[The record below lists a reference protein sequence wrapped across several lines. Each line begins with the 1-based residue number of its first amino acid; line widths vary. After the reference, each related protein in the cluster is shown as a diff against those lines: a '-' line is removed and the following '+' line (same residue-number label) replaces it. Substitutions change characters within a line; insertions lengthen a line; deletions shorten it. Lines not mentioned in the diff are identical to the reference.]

1 MLTQASTNS
10 NEVAVLHASMNSFFF
25 FSSVEQDF
33 ISGGS
38 GEWEWTNKVFGI
50 LVFTKTARGLANTT
64 EAA

>member
-1 MLTQASTNS
+1 
-10 NEVAVLHASMNSFFF
+10 VAVFARQYEFFF
-25 FSSVEQDF
+25 FFYPLSVEQDF